1 MIKLFDDEKTEE
13 QWTMNDVKEYVKT
26 YFTYEEEI
34 KALQESKREWSKD
47 FLERKGIPKKEL
59 AQAIQILKKELDTE
73 TLFEM
78 TDVISDMKE

>member
-1 MIKLFDDEKTEE
+1 MIKLFDENKTEE

-47 FLERKGIPKKEL
+47 FLEQKNIPKKEL
-59 AQAIQILKKELDTE
+59 AQAIQIMKKELDTE

-78 TDVISDMKE
+78 TGVISEMKE